1 MGVTKESD
9 MEDAVIISAVRTP
22 VGGLG
27 GTLGEVSAIQL
38 GATAIEE
45 TLNRAHIA
53 VEDVDEVL
61 RPGDQQIRGVSVTD
75 AEVGRANSRRGHS
88 DRPDREYFSS
98 GDADSGTDLEFRAQ
112 NRGHGYRRGAGG
124 TVDYQNDC

>member
-1 MGVTKESD
+1 

-61 RPGDQQIRGVSVTD
+61 MGNVISAGLGQNPARQAAMAAKVRRRTPAAKSSAALVSMSMMV
-75 AEVGRANSRRGHS
+75 VPR
-88 DRPDREYFSS
+88 S
-98 GDADSGTDLEFRAQ
+98 G
-112 NRGHGYRRGAGG
+112 
-124 TVDYQNDC
+124 